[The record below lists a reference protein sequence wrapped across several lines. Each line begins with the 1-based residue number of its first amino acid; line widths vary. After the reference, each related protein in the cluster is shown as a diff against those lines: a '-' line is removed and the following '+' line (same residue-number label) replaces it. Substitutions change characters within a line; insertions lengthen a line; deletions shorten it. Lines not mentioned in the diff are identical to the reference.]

1 ATQLGI
7 SLSSVKRYMLKAAQ
21 RCYFAELP

>member
-1 ATQLGI
+1 
-7 SLSSVKRYMLKAAQ
+7 LSSVKRYMLKAAQ

>member
-1 ATQLGI
+1 GI

>member
-1 ATQLGI
+1 

>member
-1 ATQLGI
+1 
-7 SLSSVKRYMLKAAQ
+7 MLKAAQ